1 VAALLSFGVHFFTAV
16 TYFFTAIA
24 VGAHH
29 AAFWEV
35 AFASTIQIFAT
46 VMSPFTIAGEGVRE
60 IVQTLLL
67 AHRIGAESSILSAAL
82 GFWVAE
88 APTLSGGVF
97 YLLRDKT
104 YRPRMVLRDLEAAG
118 SPSGER

>member
-1 VAALLSFGVHFFTAV
+1 
-16 TYFFTAIA
+16 
-24 VGAHH
+24 
-29 AAFWEV
+29 
-35 AFASTIQIFAT
+35 
-46 VMSPFTIAGEGVRE
+46 VRE